1 MLSFRRCLVLFALF
15 FSAVAVPAQ
24 TAAPI
29 SGQPVPSLGQLD
41 TIMQQY
47 MTQYNSPGANL
58 SVSVDGRLVFA
69 RGYGY
74 ANTTTGEFVQ
84 PDSRMRLASNSKPFT
99 AAAIYKLIE
108 QGKLTLATKPFATIL
123 NDLTPPAGTT
133 EDPRILNITIQNLL
147 EHKAGYDDGAGY
159 PFDPVNDYPTNRAAA
174 AAAGLTGQATT
185 PKALVSY
192 ELGVQLQHDPGTT
205 YAYSN
210 LGYLTLGYIIERVSG
225 MPYATYVE
233 QNIFPLAKM
242 MQTLPAGNLATDKL
256 PYEVAYYGYPGEPTG
271 PSMVPPVG
279 TQVPYEYG
287 AYDLVLELANGGW
300 TSTPMDLLR
309 FNDTLNGQYSYNIL
323 ANPPAGFT
331 GEIPPLGQG
340 WEYTFYG
347 SLPGTNSLVHLN
359 TGNTVVG
366 RVVYSAIF
374 NTRSGSNLEEPESD
388 ADNAIQAYVRT
399 VKSWPTGDLF
409 PIYATSGTACAFTL
423 PTASAAVPMAGQ
435 SGFINLTDANYCAW
449 TATSNAS
456 WIHIT
461 AAGPFA
467 DTGAAG
473 YTVDASTG
481 AARTGTV
488 TLGGQTFTVN
498 QAGSTTP
505 TTLTASGT
513 SVVNGAN
520 QTVTISG
527 VLSPSTLNGN
537 STDGESVTFQNGGNT
552 SYFCKAVLAGG
563 KASCSFM
570 LPAAVTTGYSA
581 SYAGDT
587 YFSASSTQSVTVAQ
601 SSTSATFAPAS
612 LTFASTPTG
621 LTSAS
626 QTSTFTNTG
635 TTTLS
640 IGLILNSG
648 PFAQT
653 NTCGGSVAAGVS
665 CTFTV
670 VYKPTTAGNSTG
682 TIDVSDQAGDQIITL
697 TGTATAAA
705 PVLTLNPAAL
715 NFPSTNVN
723 TAATPQTV
731 TATNTGNAPLTFTNI
746 AAISSGNT
754 FTQTN
759 TCTAA
764 LAPNASCVI
773 TVGFTPSGN
782 ISFTG
787 SLAVQTNAT
796 PAQQSVALTGTGS
809 LGPAPA
815 ATFAPASL
823 TFANTQVGTTSG
835 TMNVTLTNTGTAPL
849 TLTSPSATG
858 DFGYVGT
865 SCGATVAANASCTF
879 TFTFTPTATG
889 ARMGSFLLNTNA
901 GAQIVMLTGSGS
913 AYAVPAV
920 TLLANPA
927 GVTFGQSVT
936 LSASATNVPAA
947 GNYTYSLLDGST
959 VLVTSMTSAAFN
971 YTVAAP
977 TAGTHTYTAV
987 LTSGANTTTYPTAT
1001 SNVAMV
1007 TVAKATTSATFAM
1020 PAAITY
1026 GTPLGSAQ
1034 LAASSATAGTF
1045 TYSPA
1050 AGTILTAGT
1059 QALAATLTPT
1069 DAVDYSGSSA
1079 STTIVVN
1086 KAALTVTAANAT
1098 RAYGA
1103 ANPVF
1108 GGMVVGALMS
1118 DGLTAAF
1125 TSSATATTAAG
1136 TTAAITPGLG
1146 DPNGRLG
1153 NYTVALVPATLTIT
1167 KAGTTALFTGP
1178 ASTPVGSTATL
1189 TATIASTTTGTP
1201 TGMVT
1206 FSGGAG
1212 GGTLGTATLVNG
1224 VATFS
1229 YTPPAGSTTLTLNY
1243 LGDGNFNPSTGFVT
1257 VATGIPD
1264 FSVTATPTSAS
1275 VAAGTSATYTLT
1287 NAGVNGFN
1295 QTIFYSCAG
1304 LPAYTACNF
1313 VPAIVQP
1320 GQTSQLTITTTAGV
1334 FALNHQPGTGNWAA
1348 RGVAGTLLAFL
1359 LGLPLLRRR
1368 NPALRRSLL
1377 SLLLLIGLAAS
1388 VAGCGSN
1395 GTFANPTI
1403 STPKGTYTV
1412 TVNALTTGG
1421 TSHATSLTLT
1431 VQ

>member
-1 MLSFRRCLVLFALF
+1 MLSFRRCIVLFALLLC
-15 FSAVAVPAQ
+15 AVALPAQ
-24 TAAPI
+24 TAAPV
-29 SGQPVPSLGQLD
+29 SGQPVPSLAQLD

-47 MTQYNSPGANL
+47 MTQYHSPGANL

-99 AAAIYKLIE
+99 AAAIYKLVE
-108 QGKLTLATKPFATIL
+108 QGKLTLATKPFATL
-123 NDLTPPAGTT
+123 LSDLTPPAGTT
-133 EDPRILNITIQNLL
+133 EDPRILNITVQNLL
-147 EHKAGYDDGAGY
+147 EHKAGYDDGPGY

-185 PKALVSY
+185 AKALISY
-192 ELGVQLQHDPGTT
+192 ELGVPLQHDPGTT

-210 LGYLTLGYIIERVSG
+210 LGYLTLGYIIERASG

-287 AYDLVLELANGGW
+287 GYDLVLELANGGW

-309 FNDTLNGQYSYNIL
+309 FNDSLNGQFASNIL
-323 ANPPAGFT
+323 ANPPTGYT

-359 TGNTVVG
+359 TGSTVVG

-374 NTRSGSNLEEPESD
+374 NTRDGNNLEEPESD

-409 PIYATSGTACAFTL
+409 PIYATSTTACSFTL
-423 PTASAAVPMAGQ
+423 ATASASAPMAGQ

-449 TATSNAS
+449 SATSNAS

-473 YTVDASTG
+473 YSVDANTG
-481 AARTGTV
+481 APRTGTV

-498 QAGSTTP
+498 QAGTTTP

-513 SVVNGAN
+513 SVVSGAN

-527 VLSPSTLNGN
+527 VLSPYTLNGN
-537 STDGESVTFQNGGNT
+537 STDGESVTFQNGGNN

-563 KASCSFM
+563 KASCSFT
-570 LPAAVTTGYSA
+570 LPATITTGYSA
-581 SYAGDT
+581 GYAGDT
-587 YFSASSTQSVTVAQ
+587 YFSASVTQSVTVTQ
-601 SSTSATFAPAS
+601 SSTSATFSPAALS
-612 LTFASTPTG
+612 FPSTPTG
-621 LTSAS
+621 ITSAS
-626 QTSTFTNTG
+626 QTSIFTNTG

-640 IGLILNSG
+640 LGIILVSG
-648 PFAQT
+648 PFTQT
-653 NTCGGSVAAGVS
+653 NTCGGSVAAGGT

-670 VYKPTTAGNSTG
+670 AYKPTSAGNSTG

-697 TGTATAAA
+697 TGSATAAA
-705 PVLTLNPAAL
+705 PVVSLNPAAL

-723 TAATPQTV
+723 TAAAPQTV
-731 TATNTGNAPLTFTNI
+731 TVTNTGNAPLTFTNI
-746 AAISSGNT
+746 AAVSNGNT

-759 TCTAA
+759 TCTTA
-764 LAPNASCVI
+764 LAPNASCTI
-773 TVGFTPSGN
+773 MVGFTPTAN

-787 SLAVQTNAT
+787 NLAVQTNAT
-796 PAQQSVALTGTGS
+796 PAQQNVALTGIGS
-809 LGPAPA
+809 LGPAPV

-823 TFANTQVGTTSG
+823 TFPNTQVGTTSAA
-835 TMNVTLTNTGTAPL
+835 MNVSLTNTGSAAL
-849 TLTSPSATG
+849 TLATSATTG
-858 DFGYVGT
+858 DFGLVGT
-865 SCGATVAANASCTF
+865 TCGSTVAVNASCTF
-879 TFTFTPTATG
+879 TINFGPSATG
-889 ARMGSFLLNTNA
+889 ARTGTFVLNTNA
-901 GAQIVMLTGSGS
+901 GAQTVMLSGSGS
-913 AYAVPAV
+913 AYPVPVITLMATPASV
-920 TLLANPA
+920 TY
-927 GVTFGQSVT
+927 GQSVM
-936 LSASATNVPAA
+936 LSVSAANVPAA
-947 GNYTYSLLDGST
+947 GNYSYSLLDGTT
-959 VLVTSMTSAAFN
+959 VLTTSLSSANFS
-971 YTVAAP
+971 YTAP
-977 TAGTHTYTAV
+977 MPGAGSHMYTAV

-1001 SNVAMV
+1001 SNVAAV

-1026 GTPLGSAQ
+1026 GTPLGNAQ
-1034 LAASSATAGTF
+1034 LNASSSTAGTF
-1045 TYSPA
+1045 AYTPP

-1059 QALAATLTPT
+1059 QPLAATLTPA
-1069 DAVDYSGSSA
+1069 DAADYNA
-1079 STTIVVN
+1079 ATANTTIVVN
-1086 KAALTVTAANAT
+1086 KAALTATAANAT

-1108 GGMVVGALMS
+1108 GGTVTGALMS

-1125 TSSATATTAAG
+1125 TSSASATTPAG
-1136 TTAAITPGLG
+1136 STAPITPVLG

-1153 NYTVALVPATLTIT
+1153 NYTVTLVPATLTVT
-1167 KAGTTALFTGP
+1167 KANSTALFTGP

-1201 TGMVT
+1201 TGTVT
-1206 FSGGAG
+1206 FSAG
-1212 GGTLGTATLVNG
+1212 GGQLGTAMLVNG

-1229 YTPPAGSTTLTLNY
+1229 YTPPTGSTTLTLNY
-1243 LGDGNFNPSTGFVT
+1243 AGDGNFNPSTGFRTVT
-1257 VATGIPD
+1257 TGIPD
-1264 FSVTATPTSAS
+1264 FSVTAAPSSAS
-1275 VAAGTSATYTLT
+1275 VAAGTSAVYTLT

-1295 QTIFYSCAG
+1295 QTILYSCGG
-1304 LPAYTACNF
+1304 LPTYATCAF
-1313 VPAIVQP
+1313 APAIVQP
-1320 GQTSQLTITTTAGV
+1320 GQTSQLTITTASGV
-1334 FALNHQPGTGNWAA
+1334 IAESHQPSTGS
-1348 RGVAGTLLAFL
+1348 RTGQGVAATLLAFL

-1368 NPALRRSLL
+1368 NPVLRRSLL
-1377 SLLLLIGLAAS
+1377 SVLLLVGFAAS
-1388 VAGCGSN
+1388 VTGCGAKGN
-1395 GTFANPTI
+1395 FVNPTL
-1403 STPKGTYTV
+1403 STPKGTYTIM
-1412 TVNALTTGG
+1412 VNANTPGGPSHTTN
-1421 TSHATSLTLT
+1421 LTLT